1 MTIIDHA
8 AEAKRLGATAR
19 DGKARHSIEQVRLAF
34 GLVAAKLAEQGTW
47 PDADEL
53 DKRLKVIA
61 QRGRRRGRSRSKA
74 GARYE
79 AKAAAERFRQ
89 SFAH

>member
-1 MTIIDHA
+1 MTFEEA
-8 AEAKRLGATAR
+8 AALGARAR
-19 DGKARHSIEQVRLAF
+19 DGKARHSVEQVRQAF
-34 GLVAAKLAEQGTW
+34 GPVAAKLAEQGTW

-53 DKRLKVIA
+53 DKRLKAIA

-79 AKAAAERFRQ
+79 AKRRAEAFRQ
-89 SFAH
+89 SFVH